1 MSAGPVTDPY
11 LHLPLHGV
19 RLIEASAGTGKT
31 FTLATLFT
39 RLVVERGL
47 RIGQILAVT
56 FTEAATQEL
65 RRRIRERLVLAATL
79 VPDAPVGAAR
89 AATDLADDPSRPGP
103 LLHEA
108 PDAFVA
114 THLAPGTETPTAS
127 VGAARAATDLA
138 DDPSRPGPLLHEA
151 PDAFVATHLATDT
164 ETPTAPVGAARAATD
179 LANDPSRPGPLLQ
192 DAPDAFLATHL
203 APGTETPTAS
213 VGAARAATDLADD
226 PSRPGPLLQDAPDVL
241 LTRAVLATH
250 LANGTE
256 TPAALR
262 RRLQQA
268 VEEID
273 LAAVFTI
280 HGFCARVLRE
290 HALESGQ
297 AFAAPELLANDRE
310 LLGEVAADLWRQ
322 RAADAAMAEDLIALW
337 SGGPEA
343 LASDLRA
350 LVRHPTLLPAAATTN
365 DDSAALLQAVQDA
378 STALAAAFHAH
389 GTAFFDTIM
398 AAIDGGILSKVSY
411 KPEWLTALWHWF
423 DSFVAAPSMHT
434 TPHAKLIKLTAAE
447 LAAGTNKKFVDRTPA
462 SPLSHEIDGYL
473 TALAGVEAWRSRRR
487 IRLLHALREDAIA
500 RLALLKRQ
508 RRVQTYDDLVDG
520 VAHALEGAQ
529 AQALVTRL
537 RAQYAIALVDEFQDT
552 DDRQWAIFSN
562 VFGEGT
568 LARDAGLKPAL
579 FLIGDPKQAIYGFRG
594 GDVRTYLAAAVTAE
608 LAPPLSHNFRSRPGV
623 LAAID
628 ALYAQAGYTD
638 AFLTDG
644 IAFHPV
650 RPGTKRVDADLQRDG
665 AAAPAL
671 TLWRAPEPP
680 PPSKGK
686 PKPWSANRAR
696 ELATAACVA
705 AIRGWLAGGRD
716 GTATVN
722 GRPVQA
728 GDIAV
733 LVRSHGE
740 ATRMQQALGAVGI
753 PAVAAGKQS
762 LFATD
767 EALELLALLQ
777 ALLDPGDDSR
787 LRAALATVLIGA
799 DAAAI
804 AALAHDGERH
814 RRWQQQAL
822 DWRERWQ
829 RGGPLALIG
838 DLGAA
843 HGQRLLALVDG
854 ERRLTNYLQL
864 AELLQEADAR
874 ALGPHGLV
882 DWLSRRIANADDNDE
897 AQQLRLES
905 DARRVQIVT
914 LHKSK
919 GLEYPLVFLPYIGIG
934 RSDKGAGRHCVVHAP
949 ELGRQMH
956 WKTDKD
962 DPSWSAAEAAW
973 KQEQRAE
980 DARLLYVGLTRA
992 EHALWIAS
1000 GPFHQHERT
1009 ALSGMLRA
1017 LDALQG
1023 AAGEGAVVVDTSTPP
1038 ATLPRLPPPIEAQVP
1053 PARNPQRHIAPE
1065 WWVYSFTQLANA
1077 DAGAATDPMASA
1089 TVVGSGGSDEP
1100 SGSEA
1105 IAVAAEVD
1113 TFDPRFAGN
1122 RFGVVMHDVF
1132 ERCDFAVWQAW
1143 RPGLPAPEG
1152 QAAAILEALQR
1163 GGYAEKDWDDGL
1175 AMLTTLIGHTLTVA
1189 LPEGTTLAAVPESQ
1203 RRNEM
1208 EFHFAMRPTRVEAL
1222 LALLHRFGVVGERQA
1237 FGARQRL
1244 EGLMTGL
1251 IDLTYTVD
1259 GRWYVLDYK
1268 SNRLPS
1274 YDADA
1279 LARAMAHSE
1288 YELQALI
1295 YTVALHRWLRFRL
1308 GQAYDYARDFGGVRY
1323 LFCRGLDATRNPASD
1338 PGSNPARNAEANPGS
1353 DPASS
1358 AATDPGADRARDA
1371 EANPGADPARNA
1383 VADPGADR
1391 ASDAMSDTPA
1401 PGIHAWRFDPAL
1413 VQALDALFAGSAPE
1427 PTSSNPGTPDAR

>member
-1 MSAGPVTDPY
+1 MSISPVTDPY
-11 LHLPLHGV
+11 LQLPLHGV

-65 RRRIRERLVLAATL
+65 RRRIRERLVLAASL
-79 VPDAPVGAAR
+79 VPDAPSPFVGAALAAGESSDATSASVGAAL
-89 AATDLADDPSRPGP
+89 AATDLADDPSRPSP
-103 LLHEA
+103 LLHA
-108 PDAFVA
+108 TPDVLL
-114 THLAPGTETPTAS
+114 T
-127 VGAARAATDLA
+127 GAI
-138 DDPSRPGPLLHEA
+138 
-151 PDAFVATHLATDT
+151 
-164 ETPTAPVGAARAATD
+164 
-179 LANDPSRPGPLLQ
+179 
-192 DAPDAFLATHL
+192 LATHL
-203 APGTETPTAS
+203 AGAS
-213 VGAARAATDLADD
+213 
-226 PSRPGPLLQDAPDVL
+226 
-241 LTRAVLATH
+241 
-250 LANGTE
+250 E

-322 RAADAAMAEDLIALW
+322 RAADAVMAEDLIALW

-350 LVRHPTLLPAAATTN
+350 LVRHPTLLPAVAATT
-365 DDSAALLQAVQDA
+365 DDAAALLQAVHA
-378 STALAAAFHAH
+378 AANALADAFNTH
-389 GTAFFDTIM
+389 GTAFFDAIM
-398 AAIDGGILSKVSY
+398 SAIEGGILSKVSY
-411 KPEWLTALWHWF
+411 KPEWLAALWHWF
-423 DSFVAAPSMHT
+423 EHFAAAPSSNT
-434 TPHAKLIKLTAAE
+434 APHAKLLKLTAAE
-447 LAAGTNKKFVDRTPA
+447 LAAGTNKKFVDRTPS
-462 SPLSHEIDGYL
+462 SPMSHEIDGYL
-473 TALAGVEAWRSRRR
+473 TALARVEAWRSRRR
-487 IRLLHALREDAIA
+487 VALLHALRDDAIA

-520 VAHALEGAQ
+520 VAQALQGAQ
-529 AQALVTRL
+529 ADALVKRL
-537 RAQYAIALVDEFQDT
+537 RTQYAIALVDEFQDT
-552 DDRQWAIFSN
+552 DDRQWSIFSN
-562 VFGEGT
+562 VFGEGP
-568 LARDAGLKPAL
+568 LAQAAGLEPAL

-608 LAPPLSHNFRSRPGV
+608 RAPPLSHNFRSRPGV

-628 ALYAQAGYTD
+628 ALYAQAGYAD

-650 RPGTKRVDADLQRDG
+650 RAGTKRVDEDLQRDG
-665 AAAPAL
+665 VTAPAL

-680 PPSKGK
+680 PPAKG
-686 PKPWSANRAR
+686 KPWSAGRAR

-716 GTATVN
+716 GTATVC

-740 ATRMQQALGAVGI
+740 ATRIQQALGAVGI

-762 LFATD
+762 LFATE

-787 LRAALATVLIGA
+787 LRAALATVLIGE
-799 DAAAI
+799 DAIAI
-804 AALAHDGERH
+804 AALERDGERH

-838 DLGAA
+838 DLGAT

-882 DWLSRRIANADDNDE
+882 DWLSRRIANADDNDD

-949 ELGRQMH
+949 EIGRQLH
-956 WKTDKD
+956 WKTERD

-1009 ALSGMLRA
+1009 ALSAMLRA

-1023 AAGEGAVVVDTSTPP
+1023 AAGEGTVVVDTSTPP
-1038 ATLPRLPPPIEAQVP
+1038 AHLPRLPAPSEAQVP
-1053 PARNPQRHIAPE
+1053 LARNPQRHIAPE

-1077 DAGAATDPMASA
+1077 DAGSATDPMASA

-1105 IAVAAEVD
+1105 VAVAVATDAEP
-1113 TFDPRFAGN
+1113 FDPRFAGN

-1132 ERCDFAVWQAW
+1132 ERCDFAAWQAW
-1143 RPGLPAPEG
+1143 RPGQPAPDG
-1152 QAAAILEALQR
+1152 QAAPILEALQR
-1163 GGYAEKDWDDGL
+1163 GGYAQDDLDDGL
-1175 AMLTTLIGHTLTVA
+1175 RMLTALIGHTLTVA
-1189 LPEGTTLAAVPESQ
+1189 LPEGTRLADVPEPQ

-1208 EFHFAMRPTRVEAL
+1208 EFHFAMRPTRVDAL
-1222 LALLHRFGVVGERQA
+1222 LALLHRFGVVGDRQA

-1251 IDLTYTVD
+1251 IDLTYSVD

-1308 GQAYDYARDFGGVRY
+1308 GDAYDYARDFGGVRY
-1323 LFCRGLDATRNPASD
+1323 LFCRGLDAARPAVE
-1338 PGSNPARNAEANPGS
+1338 G
-1353 DPASS
+1353 
-1358 AATDPGADRARDA
+1358 
-1371 EANPGADPARNA
+1371 
-1383 VADPGADR
+1383 
-1391 ASDAMSDTPA
+1391 MPA
-1401 PGIHAWRFDPAL
+1401 PGIHAWRFAPAL
-1413 VQALDALFAGSAPE
+1413 VQSLDALFAGAPPE
-1427 PTSSNPGTPDAR
+1427 ALA

>member
-1 MSAGPVTDPY
+1 MRDAAPHS
-11 LHLPLHGV
+11 
-19 RLIEASAGTGKT
+19 EAA
-31 FTLATLFT
+31 
-39 RLVVERGL
+39 
-47 RIGQILAVT
+47 AVT
-56 FTEAATQEL
+56 ATA
-65 RRRIRERLVLAATL
+65 LAGEPSQSQSQSQAQQH
-79 VPDAPVGAAR
+79 PAPHA
-89 AATDLADDPSRPGP
+89 
-103 LLHEA
+103 
-108 PDAFVA
+108 
-114 THLAPGTETPTAS
+114 
-127 VGAARAATDLA
+127 
-138 DDPSRPGPLLHEA
+138 
-151 PDAFVATHLATDT
+151 
-164 ETPTAPVGAARAATD
+164 
-179 LANDPSRPGPLLQ
+179 
-192 DAPDAFLATHL
+192 
-203 APGTETPTAS
+203 
-213 VGAARAATDLADD
+213 
-226 PSRPGPLLQDAPDVL
+226 QDAPDVL
-241 LTRAVLATH
+241 LTRAILAAH
-250 LANGTE
+250 LASSGE

-297 AFAAPELLANDRE
+297 AFAAPQLLANDRE

-337 SGGPEA
+337 SGGPPE
-343 LASDLRA
+343 LATDLRA
-350 LVRHPTLLPAAATTN
+350 LLRHTTLLPAVCADT
-365 DDSAALLQAVQDA
+365 DDAAALLQAVHAA
-378 STALAAAFHAH
+378 SHALAAAFQAH
-389 GTAFFDTIM
+389 GTAFFETLM
-398 AAIDGGILSKVSY
+398 AAIDGGVLSKVSY
-411 KPEWLTALWHWF
+411 KPDWLTALWHWF
-423 DSFVAAPSMHT
+423 DAFAAAPSQDS
-434 TPHAKLIKLTAAE
+434 TPHPKLVKLTAAE
-447 LAAGTNKKFVDRTPA
+447 LVSGTNKKFIDRTPA
-462 SPLSHEIDGYL
+462 SPLSHAIDGYL
-473 TALAGVEAWRSRRR
+473 AALARVEQWRTRRR

-520 VAHALEGAQ
+520 VAHALEGPQ
-529 AQALVTRL
+529 AEALVRRL

-552 DDRQWAIFSN
+552 DDRQWSIFSN
-562 VFGEGT
+562 VFGEGP
-568 LARDAGLKPAL
+568 LARAAGLEPAL

-594 GDVRTYLAAAVTAE
+594 GDVRTYLAAAVSAE

-650 RPGTKRVDADLQRDG
+650 QPGTKRLDTDLQRGG
-665 AAAPAL
+665 ATAPAL

-680 PPSKGK
+680 PPAAATAAKTKHAGK
-686 PKPWSANRAR
+686 PKPWSAGRAR

-705 AIRGWLAGGRD
+705 AIGGWLAAGRD
-716 GTATVN
+716 GTATIN
-722 GRPVQA
+722 ARPVQA

-740 ATRMQQALGAVGI
+740 ATRIQQALGAVGI

-787 LRAALATVLIGA
+787 LRAALATVLIGQ
-799 DAAAI
+799 DAI
-804 AALAHDGERH
+804 AIATLEHDGERH

-838 DLGAA
+838 ELGAA

-882 DWLSRRIANADDNDE
+882 DWLARRIANADDNDE

-934 RSDKGAGRHCVVHAP
+934 RGDKGAGRHCVVHAP
-949 ELGRQMH
+949 DTGRQLH
-956 WKTDKD
+956 WNVSKWSRDKE
-962 DPSWSAAEAAW
+962 DPTWSAAEAAW

-1000 GPFHQHERT
+1000 GSFHQHERT
-1009 ALSGMLRA
+1009 PLAGMLRA

-1023 AAGEGAVVVDTSTPP
+1023 AAGEGVVVVDTATPP
-1038 ATLPRLPPPIEAQVP
+1038 AALPRLPAPPEAQVP
-1053 PARNPQRHIAPE
+1053 PARIPQRQIAPE

-1077 DAGAATDPMASA
+1077 DAGAAADPMASA

-1100 SGSEA
+1100 AASDAAAAVTEA
-1105 IAVAAEVD
+1105 EP
-1113 TFDPRFAGN
+1113 FDPRFAGN

-1132 ERCDFAVWQAW
+1132 ERCDFAAWQHW
-1143 RPGLPAPEG
+1143 RPGAPAPDG
-1152 QAAAILEALQR
+1152 QATPIIDALQR
-1163 GGYAEKDWDDGL
+1163 GGYAQDELDDGL
-1175 AMLTTLIGHTLTVA
+1175 RMLTALIGNTLTVT
-1189 LPEGTTLAAVPESQ
+1189 LPEGTALAAVPEPQ

-1208 EFHFAMRPTRVEAL
+1208 EFHFAMQPTRVDAL
-1222 LALLHRFGVVGERQA
+1222 LALLHRFEVVGDRQA

-1274 YDADA
+1274 YDPDA

-1288 YELQALI
+1288 YTLQALI

-1308 GQAYDYARDFGGVRY
+1308 GEAYDYARDFGGVRY
-1323 LFCRGLDATRNPASD
+1323 LFCRGLDASRQYTDEAVPD
-1338 PGSNPARNAEANPGS
+1338 PMHVPVA
-1353 DPASS
+1353 
-1358 AATDPGADRARDA
+1358 GADATRG
-1371 EANPGADPARNA
+1371 EA
-1383 VADPGADR
+1383 
-1391 ASDAMSDTPA
+1391 SA

-1413 VQALDALFAGSAPE
+1413 VQALDALFAGKPLDPDYSDAPKSPSSQESDAKKPLSRRERGWGEGTSA
-1427 PTSSNPGTPDAR
+1427 PGTPTP

>member
-1 MSAGPVTDPY
+1 MSTAAATDPY
-11 LHLPLHGV
+11 LQLPLHGV

-31 FTLATLFT
+31 FTVATLFT

-56 FTEAATQEL
+56 FTDAATQEL
-65 RRRIRERLVLAATL
+65 RRRLRERLVLAATL
-79 VPDAPVGAAR
+79 VPDAPVGAAQ
-89 AATDLADDPSRPGP
+89 AATDPQAA
-103 LLHEA
+103 HA
-108 PDAFVA
+108 PPD
-114 THLAPGTETPTAS
+114 S
-127 VGAARAATDLA
+127 VGAAPAATEPPA
-138 DDPSRPGPLLHEA
+138 TQS
-151 PDAFVATHLATDT
+151 PDAPSASVG
-164 ETPTAPVGAARAATD
+164 TAPAATD
-179 LANDPSRPGPLLQ
+179 LANDPSRPGPLL
-192 DAPDAFLATHL
+192 
-203 APGTETPTAS
+203 
-213 VGAARAATDLADD
+213 R
-226 PSRPGPLLQDAPDVL
+226 DAPDVL
-241 LTRAVLATH
+241 LTRAILTAHLLAS
-250 LANGTE
+250 GE

-273 LAAVFTI
+273 LASVFTI

-297 AFAAPELLANDRE
+297 AFAAPQLLANDRE
-310 LLGEVAADLWRQ
+310 LLAEVAADLWRQ

-337 SGGPEA
+337 QGGPPA
-343 LASDLRA
+343 LAADLRA
-350 LVRHPTLLPAAATTN
+350 LVRHPQVLPAVSSGDDAA
-365 DDSAALLQAVQDA
+365 DALLQALHAA
-378 STALAAAFHAH
+378 SHVLASAFQAH
-389 GTAFFDTIM
+389 GTACFEAI
-398 AAIDGGILSKVSY
+398 ASAIDAGILSKVSY
-411 KPEWLTALWHWF
+411 RPEWLTALWHWLDTF
-423 DSFVAAPSMHT
+423 AAAPSAAA
-434 TPHAKLIKLTAAE
+434 TPHPKLAKLHADALT
-447 LAAGTNKKFVDRTPA
+447 AGTNKTFAGRTPS
-462 SPLSHEIDGYL
+462 SPLSHAVDGYL
-473 TALAGVEAWRSRRR
+473 NALARVEAWRSRRR
-487 IRLLHALREDAIA
+487 IRLLHALRGDAIA

-508 RRVQTYDDLVDG
+508 RRVQTYDDLIDG
-520 VAHALEGAQ
+520 VAQALEGPQ
-529 AQALVTRL
+529 ANVLARQL
-537 RAQYAIALVDEFQDT
+537 RSQYAIALVDEFQDT
-552 DDRQWAIFSN
+552 DDRQWTIFSN
-562 VFGEGT
+562 VFGEGP
-568 LARDAGLKPAL
+568 LARAAGLPPAL

-594 GDVRTYLAAAVTAE
+594 GDVRTYLAAARTAE
-608 LAPPLSHNFRSRPGV
+608 PAPPLGHNFRSRPGV

-628 ALYAQAGYTD
+628 ALYAQAGYRE

-650 RPGTKRVDADLQRDG
+650 QPGTKRLQTDLQRAG
-665 AAAPAL
+665 ATAPAL

-680 PPSKGK
+680 PPAKGK
-686 PKPWSANRAR
+686 PKPWSAGRAR

-705 AIRGWLAGGRD
+705 AIRGWLAEGHD
-716 GTATVN
+716 GTATIT

-740 ATRMQQALGAVGI
+740 ATRIQQALGAVGI
-753 PAVAAGKQS
+753 AAVAAGKQS

-787 LRAALATVLIGA
+787 LRAALATVLIGE
-799 DAAAI
+799 DAIAI
-804 AALAHDGERH
+804 AALERDGERH

-838 DLGAA
+838 ELGAA
-843 HGQRLLALVDG
+843 QGQRLLALVDG

-882 DWLSRRIANADDNDE
+882 DWLARRIANADKDDD

-934 RSDKGAGRHCVVHAP
+934 RTDKGAGRHCVVHTP
-949 ELGRQMH
+949 DGRRQLQ
-956 WKTDKD
+956 WNVSKWSQDKD
-962 DPSWSAAEAAW
+962 DPAWSAAEAAW

-992 EHALWIAS
+992 EHALWIAT
-1000 GPFHQHERT
+1000 GPFHRHERT
-1009 ALSGMLRA
+1009 AVAGMLRA
-1017 LDALQG
+1017 LDALQATAG
-1023 AAGEGAVVVDTSTPP
+1023 ADTVVVDTAMPP
-1038 ATLPRLPPPIEAQVP
+1038 ASVSRLPPPSEAQVP
-1053 PARNPQRHIAPE
+1053 PARVAQRQIAPE

-1077 DAGAATDPMASA
+1077 DAGAASDPMASA

-1100 SGSEA
+1100 AASDVAAVAVASEA
-1105 IAVAAEVD
+1105 EP
-1113 TFDPRFAGN
+1113 FDPRFAGN

-1132 ERCDFAVWQAW
+1132 ERCDFAAW
-1143 RPGLPAPEG
+1143 RDWQPTQAAPEG
-1152 QAAAILEALQR
+1152 QAAPILEALQR
-1163 GGYAEKDWDDGL
+1163 GGYAQDELADGL
-1175 AMLTTLIGHTLTVA
+1175 RMLTALIGHTLTVV
-1189 LPEGTTLAAVPESQ
+1189 LPEGTTLAAVPAPQ

-1208 EFHFAMRPTRVEAL
+1208 EFHFAMRPTRIDAL
-1222 LALLHRFGVVGERQA
+1222 LALLHRFNVVSDRQA

-1251 IDLTYTVD
+1251 IDLTYSVD

-1268 SNRLPS
+1268 SNRLPR
-1274 YDADA
+1274 YDADS

-1308 GQAYDYARDFGGVRY
+1308 GDDYDYERDFGGVRY
-1323 LFCRGLDATRNPASD
+1323 LFCRGLDAARPAVD
-1338 PGSNPARNAEANPGS
+1338 G
-1353 DPASS
+1353 
-1358 AATDPGADRARDA
+1358 
-1371 EANPGADPARNA
+1371 
-1383 VADPGADR
+1383 
-1391 ASDAMSDTPA
+1391 TPA
-1401 PGIHAWRFDPAL
+1401 PGIHAWRFAPAL
-1413 VQALDALFAGSAPE
+1413 VQSLDALFAGASAE
-1427 PTSSNPGTPDAR
+1427 ALA

>member
-1 MSAGPVTDPY
+1 MSISHVTDPY
-11 LHLPLHGV
+11 LQLPLHGV

-39 RLVVERGL
+39 RLVVERGV

-65 RRRIRERLVLAATL
+65 RRRIRERLVLAASL
-79 VPDAPVGAAR
+79 VPDAPVGAAL
-89 AATDLADDPSRPGP
+89 AASESPAIQLPGATSASVAAAQTATDLADDPSRPGP

-108 PDAFVA
+108 PDA
-114 THLAPGTETPTAS
+114 
-127 VGAARAATDLA
+127 
-138 DDPSRPGPLLHEA
+138 
-151 PDAFVATHLATDT
+151 
-164 ETPTAPVGAARAATD
+164 
-179 LANDPSRPGPLLQ
+179 
-192 DAPDAFLATHL
+192 
-203 APGTETPTAS
+203 
-213 VGAARAATDLADD
+213 
-226 PSRPGPLLQDAPDVL
+226 L
-241 LTRAVLATH
+241 LTRAILVTH
-250 LANGTE
+250 LTGGSE

-297 AFAAPELLANDRE
+297 AFAAPELLANDRQ

-350 LVRHPTLLPAAATTN
+350 LVRHPTLLPAVATTT
-365 DDSAALLQAVQDA
+365 DDAAALLQAVHAA
-378 STALAAAFHAH
+378 SDALAAAFQAH
-389 GTAFFDTIM
+389 GTAFFDAIM
-398 AAIDGGILSKVSY
+398 SAIDGRILSKVSY
-411 KPEWLTALWHWF
+411 KPEWLASLWHWF
-423 DSFVAAPSMHT
+423 ESFAAAPSLNT
-434 TPHAKLIKLTAAE
+434 APHAKLRKLTAAE
-447 LAAGTNKKFVDRTPA
+447 LAVGTNQKFVDRTPA
-462 SPLSHEIDGYL
+462 SPMSHEIDGYL
-473 TALAGVEAWRSRRR
+473 TALARVQAWRNRRR
-487 IRLLHALREDAIA
+487 IALLHALRDDAIA

-520 VAHALEGAQ
+520 VAHALQGAQ
-529 AQALVTRL
+529 ADALVARL
-537 RAQYAIALVDEFQDT
+537 RTQYAIALVDEFQDT
-552 DDRQWAIFSN
+552 DDRQWSIFSN
-562 VFGEGT
+562 VFGEGP
-568 LARDAGLKPAL
+568 LAHAAGLEPAL

-608 LAPPLSHNFRSRPGV
+608 PAPPLSHNFRSRPGV

-628 ALYAQAGYTD
+628 ALYAQAGYSD

-650 RPGTKRVDADLQRDG
+650 QAGTKRVDADLQRDG
-665 AAAPAL
+665 ATAPAL

-680 PPSKGK
+680 PPSDAAAAKTKQAGK
-686 PKPWSANRAR
+686 PKPWSAGRAR

-716 GTATVN
+716 GTATIN
-722 GRPVQA
+722 ARPVQA

-740 ATRMQQALGAVGI
+740 ATRIQQALGAVGI

-787 LRAALATVLIGA
+787 LRAALATVLIGE
-799 DAAAI
+799 DAIAI
-804 AALAHDGERH
+804 AALERDGERH

-838 DLGAA
+838 DLGAT

-882 DWLSRRIANADDNDE
+882 DWLLRRIANADDNDD

-949 ELGRQMH
+949 DSGRQLH
-956 WKTDKD
+956 WKMDRD
-962 DPSWSAAEAAW
+962 DPTWSAAEAAW

-1009 ALSGMLRA
+1009 ALAGMLRA

-1038 ATLPRLPPPIEAQVP
+1038 AHLPRLPPPREAQVP

-1105 IAVAAEVD
+1105 VAVAVGTDAEP
-1113 TFDPRFAGN
+1113 FDPRFAGN
-1122 RFGVVMHDVF
+1122 RFGVVMHDAF
-1132 ERCDFAVWQAW
+1132 ERCDFAAWQAW
-1143 RPGLPAPEG
+1143 RPGQPAPDG
-1152 QAAAILEALQR
+1152 QAAPILEALQR
-1163 GGYAEKDWDDGL
+1163 GGYAQDELDDGL
-1175 AMLTTLIGHTLTVA
+1175 AMLTALIGHTLTVA
-1189 LPEGTTLAAVPESQ
+1189 LPEGRLADVPEPQ

-1208 EFHFAMRPTRVEAL
+1208 EFHFAMRPTRVQAL
-1222 LALLHRFGVVGERQA
+1222 LALLHRFGVVGDRQA
-1237 FGARQRL
+1237 FGVRQRL

-1288 YELQALI
+1288 YALQALI

-1308 GQAYDYARDFGGVRY
+1308 GEAYDYARDFGGVRY
-1323 LFCRGLDATRNPASD
+1323 LFCRGLDAGRHA
-1338 PGSNPARNAEANPGS
+1338 
-1353 DPASS
+1353 
-1358 AATDPGADRARDA
+1358 
-1371 EANPGADPARNA
+1371 A
-1383 VADPGADR
+1383 VAAAASESVVETVGNSIAGQRLPDSTRDSTLDR
-1391 ASDAMSDTPA
+1391 PAPAPNSGTTTAGLARAPLGDPA
-1401 PGIHAWRFDPAL
+1401 PGIHAWRFEPAL
-1413 VQALDALFAGSAPE
+1413 VQALDALFAGKPSDALSNDTLEQGSANGLKPLSPRE
-1427 PTSSNPGTPDAR
+1427 SGWGEGTSAPGTPTP

>member
-1 MSAGPVTDPY
+1 MSASPVTDPY
-11 LHLPLHGV
+11 LELPLHGV

-89 AATDLADDPSRPGP
+89 AATELADDPSRPGP

-108 PDAFVA
+108 PDVLL
-114 THLAPGTETPTAS
+114 T
-127 VGAARAATDLA
+127 RAIL
-138 DDPSRPGPLLHEA
+138 
-151 PDAFVATHLATDT
+151 ATHLAT
-164 ETPTAPVGAARAATD
+164 
-179 LANDPSRPGPLLQ
+179 
-192 DAPDAFLATHL
+192 
-203 APGTETPTAS
+203 
-213 VGAARAATDLADD
+213 
-226 PSRPGPLLQDAPDVL
+226 
-241 LTRAVLATH
+241 
-250 LANGTE
+250 GTE

-337 SGGPEA
+337 SGGPDA

-350 LVRHPTLLPAAATTN
+350 LVRHPTLSPAVATTN

-378 STALAAAFHAH
+378 SAALAAAFQAH
-389 GTAFFDTIM
+389 GSAFFDTIM

-411 KPEWLTALWHWF
+411 KPEWLTTLWHWF
-423 DSFVAAPSMHT
+423 DSFAAAPSMHT

-487 IRLLHALREDAIA
+487 ICLLHALREDAIA

-562 VFGEGT
+562 VFGEGP
-568 LARDAGLKPAL
+568 LARAAGLEPAL

-671 TLWRAPEPP
+671 TLWSAPEPP
-680 PPSKGK
+680 PPMKGK
-686 PKPWSANRAR
+686 LKPWSANRAR

-949 ELGRQMH
+949 ELGRQLH

-962 DPSWSAAEAAW
+962 DPTWSAAEAAW
-973 KQEQRAE
+973 KKEQRAE

-1038 ATLPRLPPPIEAQVP
+1038 TNLPRLPPPVEAQVP
-1053 PARNPQRHIAPE
+1053 PARAPQRHIAPD

-1077 DAGAATDPMASA
+1077 DAGAAADPMASA

-1105 IAVAAEVD
+1105 VAVAAEVD
-1113 TFDPRFAGN
+1113 AFDPRFAGN

-1132 ERCDFAVWQAW
+1132 ERCDFAAWQAW

-1163 GGYAEKDWDDGL
+1163 GGYVEKDWDDGL
-1175 AMLTTLIGHTLTVA
+1175 AMLTALIGHTLTVA
-1189 LPEGTTLAAVPESQ
+1189 LPEGTTLAAVPEPQ

-1208 EFHFAMRPTRVEAL
+1208 EFHFAMRPTRVDAL
-1222 LALLHRFGVVGERQA
+1222 LALLHRFGVVGDRQA

-1308 GQAYDYARDFGGVRY
+1308 GDGYDYARDFGGVRY
-1323 LFCRGLDATRNPASD
+1323 LFCRGLDATRNPAADSRSDSVNGASAASDSD
-1338 PGSNPARNAEANPGS
+1338 PVNG
-1353 DPASS
+1353 ASS
-1358 AATDPGADRARDA
+1358 ISDSGFD
-1371 EANPGADPARNA
+1371 
-1383 VADPGADR
+1383 
-1391 ASDAMSDTPA
+1391 SDAGVDAVNRAPPA
-1401 PGIHAWRFDPAL
+1401 PGVHAWRFDPAL
-1413 VQALDALFAGSAPE
+1413 VQALDALFAGNAPE

>member
-1 MSAGPVTDPY
+1 MSASPVTDPY
-11 LHLPLHGV
+11 LHLPLQGV

-89 AATDLADDPSRPGP
+89 AATDLADGPSRPGP
-103 LLHEA
+103 LLQ
-108 PDAFVA
+108 D
-114 THLAPGTETPTAS
+114 
-127 VGAARAATDLA
+127 
-138 DDPSRPGPLLHEA
+138 A

-164 ETPTAPVGAARAATD
+164 ETPTAPVGAAQAATD
-179 LANDPSRPGPLLQ
+179 LADDPSRPGPLLQ
-192 DAPDAFLATHL
+192 DAPDAFVATHL
-203 APGTETPTAS
+203 APGTETPTAP
-213 VGAARAATDLADD
+213 VGAARAGTELADD

-241 LTRAVLATH
+241 LTRAILATH
-250 LANGTE
+250 LAHGTE

-378 STALAAAFHAH
+378 SAALAAAFQTH
-389 GTAFFDTIM
+389 GSAFFDTIM

-423 DSFVAAPSMHT
+423 DSFAAAPSMHT

-529 AQALVTRL
+529 AQAQALVARL

-562 VFGEGT
+562 VFGEGP
-568 LARDAGLKPAL
+568 LARATGLEPAL

-628 ALYAQAGYTD
+628 ALYAQAGYSD

-650 RPGTKRVDADLQRDG
+650 RPGTKRLDADLQRDG

-680 PPSKGK
+680 PPIRGK

-949 ELGRQMH
+949 ELGRQLH

-962 DPSWSAAEAAW
+962 DPTWSAAEAAW

-1023 AAGEGAVVVDTSTPP
+1023 AAGEGAVVVDMSTPP
-1038 ATLPRLPPPIEAQVP
+1038 TNLPRLPPPVEAQVP
-1053 PARNPQRHIAPE
+1053 PARAPQRHIAPD

-1105 IAVAAEVD
+1105 VAVAAEVD
-1113 TFDPRFAGN
+1113 AFDPRFAGN

-1132 ERCDFAVWQAW
+1132 ERCDFAAWQAW

-1163 GGYAEKDWDDGL
+1163 GGYVEKEWDDGL
-1175 AMLTTLIGHTLTVA
+1175 AMLTALIGHTLTVA
-1189 LPEGTTLAAVPESQ
+1189 LPEGTTLAAVPAPQ

-1208 EFHFAMRPTRVEAL
+1208 EFHFAMRPTRVDAL
-1222 LALLHRFGVVGERQA
+1222 LALLHRFGVVGDRQA

-1308 GQAYDYARDFGGVRY
+1308 GDGYDYARDFGGVRY
-1323 LFCRGLDATRNPASD
+1323 LFCRGLDATRNPAADSSSIPGSGSGYDSRSDSVNGASAASDSD
-1338 PGSNPARNAEANPGS
+1338 PVNGTSSIS
-1353 DPASS
+1353 DSGF
-1358 AATDPGADRARDA
+1358 DADAGFDAVNRA
-1371 EANPGADPARNA
+1371 
-1383 VADPGADR
+1383 
-1391 ASDAMSDTPA
+1391 TPA

-1427 PTSSNPGTPDAR
+1427 PTFSNPGTPDAR

>member
-1 MSAGPVTDPY
+1 MSSAPATDPY

-79 VPDAPVGAAR
+79 VPNASSTIVGAHPGATEPAIVPTPDAPVGAAL
-89 AATDLADDPSRPGP
+89 AATNVANDPSRPRP

-108 PDAFVA
+108 PDALLTRSILEA
-114 THLAPGTETPTAS
+114 HLATGTETA
-127 VGAARAATDLA
+127 
-138 DDPSRPGPLLHEA
+138 
-151 PDAFVATHLATDT
+151 
-164 ETPTAPVGAARAATD
+164 
-179 LANDPSRPGPLLQ
+179 
-192 DAPDAFLATHL
+192 
-203 APGTETPTAS
+203 
-213 VGAARAATDLADD
+213 
-226 PSRPGPLLQDAPDVL
+226 
-241 LTRAVLATH
+241 
-250 LANGTE
+250 
-256 TPAALR
+256 AALR

-297 AFAAPELLANDRE
+297 AFAAPQLLANDRE

-322 RAADAAMAEDLIALW
+322 RAADAVMAEDLIALW
-337 SGGPEA
+337 SGGPPA
-343 LASDLRA
+343 LATDLRA
-350 LVRHPTLLPAAATTN
+350 LVRHPAILPARSDDAT
-365 DDSAALLQAVQDA
+365 DDAAALLQAVHDA
-378 STALAAAFHAH
+378 SHALAAAFQAH
-389 GTAFFDTIM
+389 GTAFFDAIM

-411 KPEWLTALWHWF
+411 KPEWLASLWHWF
-423 DSFVAAPSMHT
+423 QSFAAAPSHDSA
-434 TPHAKLIKLTAAE
+434 PHPKLLKLTAAE
-447 LAAGTNKKFVDRTPA
+447 LATGTNKKFVDRTPA
-462 SPLSHEIDGYL
+462 SPMSHEIDGYL
-473 TALAGVEAWRSRRR
+473 TALANVEQWRTRRR
-487 IRLLHALREDAIA
+487 IRLVHALRDDAIA

-520 VAHALEGAQ
+520 VAHALQGPQ
-529 AQALVTRL
+529 ADALVQRL

-552 DDRQWAIFSN
+552 DDRQWAIFST
-562 VFGEGT
+562 VFGQGP
-568 LARDAGLKPAL
+568 LARAAGLEPAL

-650 RPGTKRVDADLQRDG
+650 QAGTKRLNTDLQCNG
-665 AAAPAL
+665 VTAPAL

-680 PPSKGK
+680 PVMKGK
-686 PKPWSANRAR
+686 PKPWSAGRAR

-705 AIRGWLAGGRD
+705 AIRSWLAGGRD
-716 GTATVN
+716 GSATIN

-740 ATRMQQALGAVGI
+740 ATRIQQALGAVGI

-787 LRAALATVLIGA
+787 LRAALATVLIGE
-799 DAAAI
+799 DATAI

-814 RRWQQQAL
+814 RRWQQHAL

-838 DLGAA
+838 ELGAA

-949 ELGRQMH
+949 ELGRQLH
-956 WKTDKD
+956 WNVSKWSRDKD
-962 DPSWSAAEAAW
+962 DPTWSAAEAAW

-1009 ALSGMLRA
+1009 ALAGMLRA

-1038 ATLPRLPPPIEAQVP
+1038 ANLPRLPPPVEAQVP
-1053 PARNPQRHIAPE
+1053 PARSPQRHIAPE

-1105 IAVAAEVD
+1105 IAVATEAEP
-1113 TFDPRFAGN
+1113 FDPRFAGN

-1132 ERCDFAVWQAW
+1132 ERCDFAAWQAW
-1143 RPGLPAPEG
+1143 RPGQPAPDG
-1152 QAAAILEALQR
+1152 QATAILEALQR
-1163 GGYAEKDWDDGL
+1163 GGYVEKEWDDGL
-1175 AMLTTLIGHTLTVA
+1175 AMLTALIGHTLTVA
-1189 LPEGTTLAAVPESQ
+1189 LPEGTRLADVPALQ

-1208 EFHFAMRPTRVEAL
+1208 EFHFAMRPTRVDAL
-1222 LALLHRFGVVGERQA
+1222 LALLHRFGVVGDRQA
-1237 FGARQRL
+1237 FGMRQRL

-1279 LARAMAHSE
+1279 LARAMTHSE

-1308 GQAYDYARDFGGVRY
+1308 GDAAEGGGYDYARDFGGVRY
-1323 LFCRGLDATRNPASD
+1323 LFCRGLDA
-1338 PGSNPARNAEANPGS
+1338 GRNAGG
-1353 DPASS
+1353 D
-1358 AATDPGADRARDA
+1358 G
-1371 EANPGADPARNA
+1371 
-1383 VADPGADR
+1383 
-1391 ASDAMSDTPA
+1391 A

-1413 VQALDALFAGSAPE
+1413 VEALDALFAGNAPE
-1427 PTSSNPGTPDAR
+1427 PISSSAPPQLVPDGSKPLSPRERGWGEGTSATEAPDP

>member
-1 MSAGPVTDPY
+1 MSASPVTDPY

-79 VPDAPVGAAR
+79 VPDA
-89 AATDLADDPSRPGP
+89 
-103 LLHEA
+103 
-108 PDAFVA
+108 
-114 THLAPGTETPTAS
+114 S

-151 PDAFVATHLATDT
+151 PDAFLATHLGTDT
-164 ETPTAPVGAARAATD
+164 ETPTAP
-179 LANDPSRPGPLLQ
+179 
-192 DAPDAFLATHL
+192 
-203 APGTETPTAS
+203 

-250 LANGTE
+250 LATGTE

-378 STALAAAFHAH
+378 STAVAAAFQAH
-389 GTAFFDTIM
+389 GSAFFDTIM

-411 KPEWLTALWHWF
+411 KPEWLTALWYWF
-423 DSFVAAPSMHT
+423 DSFAAAPSMHA

-562 VFGEGT
+562 VFGEGP
-568 LARDAGLKPAL
+568 LARAAGLEPAL

-665 AAAPAL
+665 GPAPAL

-680 PPSKGK
+680 PPIKGK

-777 ALLDPGDDSR
+777 ALLDPGDDSC

-949 ELGRQMH
+949 ELGRQLH

-962 DPSWSAAEAAW
+962 DPTWSAAEAAW

-1038 ATLPRLPPPIEAQVP
+1038 ANLPRLPPPVEAQVP
-1053 PARNPQRHIAPE
+1053 PARAPQRHIAPD
-1065 WWVYSFTQLANA
+1065 WWVHSFTQLANA

-1105 IAVAAEVD
+1105 VAVAAEVD
-1113 TFDPRFAGN
+1113 AFDPRFAGN

-1132 ERCDFAVWQAW
+1132 ERCDFAAWQAW

-1163 GGYAEKDWDDGL
+1163 GGYVEKEWDDGL
-1175 AMLTTLIGHTLTVA
+1175 AMLTALIGHTLTVA
-1189 LPEGTTLAAVPESQ
+1189 LPEGTTLAAVPAAQ

-1208 EFHFAMRPTRVEAL
+1208 EFHFAMRPTRVDAL
-1222 LALLHRFGVVGERQA
+1222 LALLHRFGVVGDRQA

-1308 GQAYDYARDFGGVRY
+1308 GDGYDYARDFGGVRY
-1323 LFCRGLDATRNPASD
+1323 LFCRGLDATRNPAADSSSIL
-1338 PGSNPARNAEANPGS
+1338 GSGS
-1353 DPASS
+1353 GSGSGFD
-1358 AATDPGADRARDA
+1358 ADADAVNRA
-1371 EANPGADPARNA
+1371 
-1383 VADPGADR
+1383 
-1391 ASDAMSDTPA
+1391 TPA

-1413 VQALDALFAGSAPE
+1413 VQALDALFAGSASE

>member
-1 MSAGPVTDPY
+1 MSANPVTDPY

-79 VPDAPVGAAR
+79 VPDAPVGADP
-89 AATDLADDPSRPGP
+89 AATDQPTTP
-103 LLHEA
+103 A
-108 PDAFVA
+108 PN
-114 THLAPGTETPTAS
+114 GAS
-127 VGAARAATDLA
+127 ARVGAA
-138 DDPSRPGPLLHEA
+138 S
-151 PDAFVATHLATDT
+151 
-164 ETPTAPVGAARAATD
+164 AATD
-179 LANDPSRPGPLLQ
+179 LANGPSRPGPLLQ
-192 DAPDAFLATHL
+192 DAPEVLLTS
-203 APGTETPTAS
+203 TTPP
-213 VGAARAATDLADD
+213 VGAALAATDLADD
-226 PSRPGPLLQDAPDVL
+226 PSRPGPLLQEPPDVL
-241 LTRAVLATH
+241 LTRAILATH

-256 TPAALR
+256 TPTALR

-322 RAADAAMAEDLIALW
+322 RAADAVMAEDLIALW
-337 SGGPEA
+337 SGGPPA
-343 LASDLRA
+343 LATDLRA
-350 LVRHPTLLPAAATTN
+350 LVRHPAILPAASDAGS
-365 DDSAALLQAVQDA
+365 DDADALLQAVHDA
-378 STALAAAFHAH
+378 SRALASAFYAQ
-389 GTAFFDTIM
+389 GTAFFESIM
-398 AAIDGGILSKVSY
+398 SAIDGGILSKVSY
-411 KPEWLTALWHWF
+411 KPEWLASLWHWF
-423 DSFVAAPSMHT
+423 DSFAAAPSVNT
-434 TPHAKLIKLTAAE
+434 APHPKLIKLTAAE
-447 LAAGTNKKFVDRTPA
+447 LAAGTNKKFVERTPA

-473 TALAGVEAWRSRRR
+473 TALARVEQWRTRRR

-529 AQALVTRL
+529 AQALATRL

-562 VFGEGT
+562 VFGDGP
-568 LARDAGLKPAL
+568 LARAAGLEPAL

-665 AAAPAL
+665 ATAPAL

-680 PPSKGK
+680 PPAKGK
-686 PKPWSANRAR
+686 PKPWSAGRAR

-716 GTATVN
+716 GTATIN
-722 GRPVQA
+722 ARPVQA

-740 ATRMQQALGAVGI
+740 ATRMQHALGAVGI

-838 DLGAA
+838 ELGAA
-843 HGQRLLALVDG
+843 HGQRLLALTDG

-949 ELGRQMH
+949 ELGRQLH
-956 WKTDKD
+956 WKTDKE

-1038 ATLPRLPPPIEAQVP
+1038 TNLPRLPPPVEAQVP
-1053 PARNPQRHIAPE
+1053 PARAPQRHIAPD

-1077 DAGAATDPMASA
+1077 DAGAASDPMASA

-1100 SGSEA
+1100 AGSEA
-1105 IAVAAEVD
+1105 VAVAAATEAEP
-1113 TFDPRFAGN
+1113 FDPRFAGN

-1132 ERCDFAVWQAW
+1132 ERCDFAAWHAWQ
-1143 RPGLPAPEG
+1143 PGQPAPEG
-1152 QAAAILEALQR
+1152 QAAPIVEALQR
-1163 GGYAEKDWDDGL
+1163 GGYAQDELDDGL
-1175 AMLTTLIGHTLTVA
+1175 RLLTALIGHTLTVV
-1189 LPEGTTLAAVPESQ
+1189 LPEGTPLAAVPEPQ

-1208 EFHFAMRPTRVEAL
+1208 EFHFAMRPTRVDAL

-1288 YELQALI
+1288 YALQALI

-1308 GQAYDYARDFGGVRY
+1308 GDAADGGGYDYTRDFGGVRY
-1323 LFCRGLDATRNPASD
+1323 LFCRGLDAAAS
-1338 PGSNPARNAEANPGS
+1338 
-1353 DPASS
+1353 
-1358 AATDPGADRARDA
+1358 TDPG
-1371 EANPGADPARNA
+1371 
-1383 VADPGADR
+1383 
-1391 ASDAMSDTPA
+1391 TPA
-1401 PGIHAWRFDPAL
+1401 PGVHAWRFDPIL
-1413 VQALDALFAGSAPE
+1413 VDALDALFAGSAPE
-1427 PTSSNPGTPDAR
+1427 PISSDPGTPDAH

>member
-1 MSAGPVTDPY
+1 M
-11 LHLPLHGV
+11 
-19 RLIEASAGTGKT
+19 
-31 FTLATLFT
+31 
-39 RLVVERGL
+39 
-47 RIGQILAVT
+47 
-56 FTEAATQEL
+56 
-65 RRRIRERLVLAATL
+65 
-79 VPDAPVGAAR
+79 
-89 AATDLADDPSRPGP
+89 
-103 LLHEA
+103 
-108 PDAFVA
+108 
-114 THLAPGTETPTAS
+114 APGTETPTAS

>member
-1 MSAGPVTDPY
+1 MSASPVTDPY

-79 VPDAPVGAAR
+79 VPDA
-89 AATDLADDPSRPGP
+89 
-103 LLHEA
+103 
-108 PDAFVA
+108 
-114 THLAPGTETPTAS
+114 
-127 VGAARAATDLA
+127 
-138 DDPSRPGPLLHEA
+138 
-151 PDAFVATHLATDT
+151 
-164 ETPTAPVGAARAATD
+164 
-179 LANDPSRPGPLLQ
+179 
-192 DAPDAFLATHL
+192 
-203 APGTETPTAS
+203 S

-250 LANGTE
+250 LATGTE

-378 STALAAAFHAH
+378 STAVAAAFQAH
-389 GTAFFDTIM
+389 GSAFFDTIM

-411 KPEWLTALWHWF
+411 KPEWLTALWYWF
-423 DSFVAAPSMHT
+423 DSFAAAPSMHA

-562 VFGEGT
+562 VFGEGP
-568 LARDAGLKPAL
+568 LARAAGLEPAL

-665 AAAPAL
+665 GPAPAL

-680 PPSKGK
+680 PPIKGK

-777 ALLDPGDDSR
+777 ALLDPGDDSC

-949 ELGRQMH
+949 ELGRQLH

-962 DPSWSAAEAAW
+962 DPTWSAAEAAW

-1038 ATLPRLPPPIEAQVP
+1038 ANLPRLPPPVEAQVP
-1053 PARNPQRHIAPE
+1053 PARAPQRHIAPD
-1065 WWVYSFTQLANA
+1065 WWVHSFTQLANA

-1105 IAVAAEVD
+1105 VAVAAEVD
-1113 TFDPRFAGN
+1113 AFDPRFAGN

-1132 ERCDFAVWQAW
+1132 ERCDFAAWQAW

-1163 GGYAEKDWDDGL
+1163 GGYVEKEWDDGL
-1175 AMLTTLIGHTLTVA
+1175 AMLTALIGHTLTVA
-1189 LPEGTTLAAVPESQ
+1189 LPEGTTLAAVPAAQ

-1208 EFHFAMRPTRVEAL
+1208 EFHFAMRPTRVDAL
-1222 LALLHRFGVVGERQA
+1222 LALLHRFGVVGDRQA

-1308 GQAYDYARDFGGVRY
+1308 GDGYDYARDFGGVRY
-1323 LFCRGLDATRNPASD
+1323 LFCRGLDATRNPAADSSSIL
-1338 PGSNPARNAEANPGS
+1338 GSGS
-1353 DPASS
+1353 GSGSGFD
-1358 AATDPGADRARDA
+1358 ADADAVNRA
-1371 EANPGADPARNA
+1371 
-1383 VADPGADR
+1383 
-1391 ASDAMSDTPA
+1391 TPA

>member
-1 MSAGPVTDPY
+1 MSASPVTDPY

-108 PDAFVA
+108 PDAFV
-114 THLAPGTETPTAS
+114 
-127 VGAARAATDLA
+127 
-138 DDPSRPGPLLHEA
+138 
-151 PDAFVATHLATDT
+151 
-164 ETPTAPVGAARAATD
+164 
-179 LANDPSRPGPLLQ
+179 
-192 DAPDAFLATHL
+192 ATHL

>member
-1 MSAGPVTDPY
+1 MSTGPVTDPY

-79 VPDAPVGAAR
+79 VPDAPVGAAQ
-89 AATDLADDPSRPGP
+89 AATG
-103 LLHEA
+103 
-108 PDAFVA
+108 
-114 THLAPGTETPTAS
+114 
-127 VGAARAATDLA
+127 
-138 DDPSRPGPLLHEA
+138 
-151 PDAFVATHLATDT
+151 
-164 ETPTAPVGAARAATD
+164 
-179 LANDPSRPGPLLQ
+179 LANDPSWPGPLLQ
-192 DAPDAFLATHL
+192 
-203 APGTETPTAS
+203 E
-213 VGAARAATDLADD
+213 
-226 PSRPGPLLQDAPDVL
+226 APDVL

-250 LANGTE
+250 LATGTE

-337 SGGPEA
+337 SGGPDA

-350 LVRHPTLLPAAATTN
+350 LVRHPTLLPAVATTT
-365 DDSAALLQAVQDA
+365 DDAAALLQAVQDA
-378 STALAAAFHAH
+378 STALAAAFQSH
-389 GTAFFDTIM
+389 GTAFFEAIM
-398 AAIDGGILSKVSY
+398 SAIDGGILSKVSY
-411 KPEWLTALWHWF
+411 KPEWLASLWHWF
-423 DSFVAAPSMHT
+423 DSFAAAPSTHT
-434 TPHAKLIKLTAAE
+434 APHPKLIKLTAAE
-447 LAAGTNKKFVDRTPA
+447 LAAGTNKKFVERTPA

-473 TALAGVEAWRSRRR
+473 TALARVEEWRTRRR
-487 IRLLHALREDAIA
+487 IRLLHALRDDAIA

-529 AQALVTRL
+529 AEALVTRL

-562 VFGEGT
+562 VFGEGP
-568 LARDAGLKPAL
+568 LARAADLEPAL

-628 ALYAQAGYTD
+628 ALYAQAGYSE

-650 RPGTKRVDADLQRDG
+650 QPGTKRVDADLQRDG
-665 AAAPAL
+665 NAAPAL

-680 PPSKGK
+680 LPSKGK
-686 PKPWSANRAR
+686 PKPWSAGRAR

-716 GTATVN
+716 GTATIN
-722 GRPVQA
+722 GHPLQA

-740 ATRMQQALGAVGI
+740 ATRMQQALGAMGI

-787 LRAALATVLIGA
+787 LRAALATVLIGE

-949 ELGRQMH
+949 ELGRQLH
-956 WKTDKD
+956 WNVSKWSRDKD
-962 DPSWSAAEAAW
+962 DPTWSAAEAAW

-1017 LDALQG
+1017 LDTLQG

-1053 PARNPQRHIAPE
+1053 PARTPQRHIAPE

-1132 ERCDFAVWQAW
+1132 ERCDFAAW
-1143 RPGLPAPEG
+1143 HAWHPGQPAPEG

-1163 GGYAEKDWDDGL
+1163 GGYTQDELDDGL
-1175 AMLTTLIGHTLTVA
+1175 AMLTALIGHTLTVA
-1189 LPEGTTLAAVPESQ
+1189 LPEGTTLAAVPEPQ

-1222 LALLHRFGVVGERQA
+1222 LALLHRFGVVSDRQA

-1308 GQAYDYARDFGGVRY
+1308 GAAYDYACDFGGVRY
-1323 LFCRGLDATRNPASD
+1323 LFCRGLDATRNPAADSSSILGSGFDSNSD
-1338 PGSNPARNAEANPGS
+1338 SDSDSDSVNGASSVSGS
-1353 DPASS
+1353 DP
-1358 AATDPGADRARDA
+1358 
-1371 EANPGADPARNA
+1371 
-1383 VADPGADR
+1383 

-1401 PGIHAWRFDPAL
+1401 PITPVPGIHAWRFDPAL
-1413 VQALDALFAGSAPE
+1413 VQALDALFAGNPTE
-1427 PTSSNPGTPDAR
+1427 PLSSDALKPLSPRERGWGEGTSTMGTPTP

>member
-1 MSAGPVTDPY
+1 MSASPVTDPY

-79 VPDAPVGAAR
+79 VPDA
-89 AATDLADDPSRPGP
+89 
-103 LLHEA
+103 
-108 PDAFVA
+108 
-114 THLAPGTETPTAS
+114 
-127 VGAARAATDLA
+127 
-138 DDPSRPGPLLHEA
+138 
-151 PDAFVATHLATDT
+151 
-164 ETPTAPVGAARAATD
+164 
-179 LANDPSRPGPLLQ
+179 
-192 DAPDAFLATHL
+192 
-203 APGTETPTAS
+203 S

-250 LANGTE
+250 LATGTE

-378 STALAAAFHAH
+378 STAVAAAFQAH
-389 GTAFFDTIM
+389 GSAFFDTIM

-411 KPEWLTALWHWF
+411 KPEWLTALWYWF
-423 DSFVAAPSMHT
+423 DSFAAAPSMHA

-562 VFGEGT
+562 VFGEGP
-568 LARDAGLKPAL
+568 LARAAGLEPAL

-623 LAAID
+623 MAAID
-628 ALYAQAGYTD
+628 ALYEQAGYTD

-665 AAAPAL
+665 GPAPAL

-680 PPSKGK
+680 PPIKGK

-777 ALLDPGDDSR
+777 ALLDPGDDSC

-949 ELGRQMH
+949 ELGRQLH

-962 DPSWSAAEAAW
+962 DPTWSAAEAAW

-1038 ATLPRLPPPIEAQVP
+1038 ANLPRLPPPVEAQVP
-1053 PARNPQRHIAPE
+1053 PARAPQRHIAPD
-1065 WWVYSFTQLANA
+1065 WWVHSFTQLANA

-1105 IAVAAEVD
+1105 VAVAAEVD
-1113 TFDPRFAGN
+1113 AFDPRFAGN

-1132 ERCDFAVWQAW
+1132 ERCDFAAWQAW

-1163 GGYAEKDWDDGL
+1163 GGYVEKEWDDGL
-1175 AMLTTLIGHTLTVA
+1175 AMLTALIGHTLTVA
-1189 LPEGTTLAAVPESQ
+1189 LPEGTTLAAVPAAQ

-1208 EFHFAMRPTRVEAL
+1208 EFHFAMRPTRVDAL
-1222 LALLHRFGVVGERQA
+1222 LALLHRFGVVGDRQA

-1308 GQAYDYARDFGGVRY
+1308 GDGYDYARDFGGVRY
-1323 LFCRGLDATRNPASD
+1323 LFCRGLDATRNPAADSSSIL
-1338 PGSNPARNAEANPGS
+1338 GSGS
-1353 DPASS
+1353 GSGSGFD
-1358 AATDPGADRARDA
+1358 ADADAVNRA
-1371 EANPGADPARNA
+1371 
-1383 VADPGADR
+1383 
-1391 ASDAMSDTPA
+1391 TPA

>member
-1 MSAGPVTDPY
+1 MSASPVTDPY

-108 PDAFVA
+108 PDAFV
-114 THLAPGTETPTAS
+114 
-127 VGAARAATDLA
+127 
-138 DDPSRPGPLLHEA
+138 
-151 PDAFVATHLATDT
+151 
-164 ETPTAPVGAARAATD
+164 
-179 LANDPSRPGPLLQ
+179 
-192 DAPDAFLATHL
+192 ATHL

-378 STALAAAFHAH
+378 STALAAAFQAH
-389 GTAFFDTIM
+389 GSAFFDTIM

-411 KPEWLTALWHWF
+411 KPEWLTALWYWF
-423 DSFVAAPSMHT
+423 DSFAAAPSMHA

-529 AQALVTRL
+529 AQAQALVTRL

-562 VFGEGT
+562 VFGEGA
-568 LARDAGLKPAL
+568 LARAAGLEPAL

-665 AAAPAL
+665 GPAPAL

-680 PPSKGK
+680 PPIKGK

-949 ELGRQMH
+949 ELGRQLH

-962 DPSWSAAEAAW
+962 DPTWSAAEAAW

-1038 ATLPRLPPPIEAQVP
+1038 ANLPRLPPPVEAQVP
-1053 PARNPQRHIAPE
+1053 PARAPQRHIAPD

-1105 IAVAAEVD
+1105 VAVAAEVD
-1113 TFDPRFAGN
+1113 AFDPRFAGN

-1132 ERCDFAVWQAW
+1132 ERCDFAAWQAW

-1163 GGYAEKDWDDGL
+1163 GGYVEKEWDDGL
-1175 AMLTTLIGHTLTVA
+1175 AMLTALIGHTLTVA
-1189 LPEGTTLAAVPESQ
+1189 LPEGTTLAAVPAPQ

-1222 LALLHRFGVVGERQA
+1222 LALLHRFGVVGDRQA

-1308 GQAYDYARDFGGVRY
+1308 GDGYDYARDFGGVRY
-1323 LFCRGLDATRNPASD
+1323 LFCRGLDATRNPAADSSSI
-1338 PGSNPARNAEANPGS
+1338 PGSGS
-1353 DPASS
+1353 GSGYDSRSDSVNGASAASDSDLVNGASS
-1358 AATDPGADRARDA
+1358 ISDSGFD
-1371 EANPGADPARNA
+1371 
-1383 VADPGADR
+1383 
-1391 ASDAMSDTPA
+1391 SDADADAVNRATPA

>member
-1 MSAGPVTDPY
+1 MSTGPVTDPY

-79 VPDAPVGAAR
+79 VPDAPVGAAQ
-89 AATDLADDPSRPGP
+89 AATG
-103 LLHEA
+103 
-108 PDAFVA
+108 
-114 THLAPGTETPTAS
+114 
-127 VGAARAATDLA
+127 
-138 DDPSRPGPLLHEA
+138 
-151 PDAFVATHLATDT
+151 
-164 ETPTAPVGAARAATD
+164 
-179 LANDPSRPGPLLQ
+179 LANDPSWPGPLLQ
-192 DAPDAFLATHL
+192 
-203 APGTETPTAS
+203 E
-213 VGAARAATDLADD
+213 
-226 PSRPGPLLQDAPDVL
+226 APDVL

-250 LANGTE
+250 LATGTE

-337 SGGPEA
+337 SGGPDA

-350 LVRHPTLLPAAATTN
+350 LVRHPTLLPAVATTT
-365 DDSAALLQAVQDA
+365 DDAAALLQAVQDA
-378 STALAAAFHAH
+378 STALAAAFQSH
-389 GTAFFDTIM
+389 GTAFFEAIM
-398 AAIDGGILSKVSY
+398 SAIDGGILSKVSY
-411 KPEWLTALWHWF
+411 KPEWLASLWHWF
-423 DSFVAAPSMHT
+423 DSFAAAPSTHT
-434 TPHAKLIKLTAAE
+434 APHPKLIKLTAAE
-447 LAAGTNKKFVDRTPA
+447 LAAGTNKKFVERTPA

-473 TALAGVEAWRSRRR
+473 TALARVEEWRTRRR
-487 IRLLHALREDAIA
+487 IRLLHALRDDAIA

-529 AQALVTRL
+529 AEALVTRL

-562 VFGEGT
+562 VFGEGP
-568 LARDAGLKPAL
+568 LARAADLEPAL

-628 ALYAQAGYTD
+628 ALYAQAGYSE

-650 RPGTKRVDADLQRDG
+650 QPGTKRVDADLQRDG
-665 AAAPAL
+665 NAAPAL

-680 PPSKGK
+680 LPSKGK
-686 PKPWSANRAR
+686 PKPWSAGRAR

-716 GTATVN
+716 GTATIN
-722 GRPVQA
+722 GHPLQA

-740 ATRMQQALGAVGI
+740 ATRMQQALGAMGI

-787 LRAALATVLIGA
+787 LRAALATVLIGE

-949 ELGRQMH
+949 ELGRQLH
-956 WKTDKD
+956 WNVSKWSRDKD
-962 DPSWSAAEAAW
+962 DPTWSAAEAAW

-1017 LDALQG
+1017 LDTLQG

-1053 PARNPQRHIAPE
+1053 PARTPQRHIAPE

-1132 ERCDFAVWQAW
+1132 ERCDFAAW
-1143 RPGLPAPEG
+1143 HAWHPGQPAPEG

-1163 GGYAEKDWDDGL
+1163 GGYTQDELDDGL
-1175 AMLTTLIGHTLTVA
+1175 AMLTALIGHTLTVA
-1189 LPEGTTLAAVPESQ
+1189 LPEGPTLAAVPEPQ

-1222 LALLHRFGVVGERQA
+1222 LALLHRFGVVSDRQA

-1308 GQAYDYARDFGGVRY
+1308 GAAYDYACDFGGVRY
-1323 LFCRGLDATRNPASD
+1323 LFCRGLDATRNPAADSSSILGSGFDSNSD
-1338 PGSNPARNAEANPGS
+1338 SDSDSDSVNGASSVSGS
-1353 DPASS
+1353 DP
-1358 AATDPGADRARDA
+1358 
-1371 EANPGADPARNA
+1371 
-1383 VADPGADR
+1383 

-1401 PGIHAWRFDPAL
+1401 PITPVPGIHAWRFDPAL
-1413 VQALDALFAGSAPE
+1413 VQALDALFAGNPTE
-1427 PTSSNPGTPDAR
+1427 PLSSDALKPLSPRERGWGEGTSTMGTPTP

>member
-1 MSAGPVTDPY
+1 MSASPVTDPY

-79 VPDAPVGAAR
+79 VPDAPVGAAP

-108 PDAFVA
+108 PDAF
-114 THLAPGTETPTAS
+114 
-127 VGAARAATDLA
+127 
-138 DDPSRPGPLLHEA
+138 
-151 PDAFVATHLATDT
+151 
-164 ETPTAPVGAARAATD
+164 
-179 LANDPSRPGPLLQ
+179 
-192 DAPDAFLATHL
+192 LATHL
-203 APGTETPTAS
+203 APGTETLTAP
-213 VGAARAATDLADD
+213 VGAAPAATGLADD
-226 PSRPGPLLQDAPDVL
+226 PSRPGPLLQEAPDVL
-241 LTRAVLATH
+241 LTRAILTTH
-250 LANGTE
+250 LATGTE
-256 TPAALR
+256 TPAVLR

-337 SGGPEA
+337 SGGPDA

-350 LVRHPTLLPAAATTN
+350 LVRHPTLLPAVATTT
-365 DDSAALLQAVQDA
+365 DDAAALLQAVQDA
-378 STALAAAFHAH
+378 STALAAAFQSH
-389 GTAFFDTIM
+389 GTAFFEAIM
-398 AAIDGGILSKVSY
+398 SAIDGGILSKVSY
-411 KPEWLTALWHWF
+411 KPEWLASLWHWF
-423 DSFVAAPSMHT
+423 DSFAAAPSTHT
-434 TPHAKLIKLTAAE
+434 APHPKLIKLTAAE
-447 LAAGTNKKFVDRTPA
+447 LAAGTNKKFVERTPA

-473 TALAGVEAWRSRRR
+473 TALARVEEWRTRRR
-487 IRLLHALREDAIA
+487 IRLLHALRDDAIA

-529 AQALVTRL
+529 AEALVTRL

-562 VFGEGT
+562 VFGEGP
-568 LARDAGLKPAL
+568 LARAADLEPAL

-628 ALYAQAGYTD
+628 ALYAQAGYSE

-650 RPGTKRVDADLQRDG
+650 QPGTKRVDADLQRDG
-665 AAAPAL
+665 NAAPAL

-686 PKPWSANRAR
+686 PKPWSAGRAR

-716 GTATVN
+716 GTATIN
-722 GRPVQA
+722 GHPLQA

-740 ATRMQQALGAVGI
+740 ATRMQQALGAMGI

-949 ELGRQMH
+949 ELGRQLH
-956 WKTDKD
+956 WNVSKWSRDKD
-962 DPSWSAAEAAW
+962 DPTWSAAEAAW

-1017 LDALQG
+1017 LDTLQG

-1053 PARNPQRHIAPE
+1053 PARTPQRHIAPE

-1132 ERCDFAVWQAW
+1132 ERCDFAAW
-1143 RPGLPAPEG
+1143 HAWHPGQPAPEG

-1163 GGYAEKDWDDGL
+1163 GGYTQDELDDGL
-1175 AMLTTLIGHTLTVA
+1175 AMLTALIGHTLTVV
-1189 LPEGTTLAAVPESQ
+1189 LPEGTTLADVPEPQ

-1222 LALLHRFGVVGERQA
+1222 LALLHRFGVVSDRQA

-1308 GQAYDYARDFGGVRY
+1308 GAAYDYARDFGGVRY
-1323 LFCRGLDATRNPASD
+1323 LFCRGLDAARNAAAN
-1338 PGSNPARNAEANPGS
+1338 PGSDPARNAEANPGA
-1353 DPASS
+1353 D
-1358 AATDPGADRARDA
+1358 AARNAAIDPGA
-1371 EANPGADPARNA
+1371 GL
-1383 VADPGADR
+1383 
-1391 ASDAMSDTPA
+1391 ASDAMSETPAPGIQAASVSDA

-1413 VQALDALFAGSAPE
+1413 VQALDALFAGNPTE
-1427 PTSSNPGTPDAR
+1427 PLSSDALKPLSPRERGWGEGTSTMGTPTP